1 MCRKGLKFQR
11 LSEIEIHLS
20 NYHKQKINTSIINH
34 YFHRRKLRLR
44 DNRSCLLN
52 IEVLS
57 QHAILRE
64 RISCKTESS
73 LTMCHVK
80 K

>member
-1 MCRKGLKFQR
+1 MCRNGLKFRR
-11 LSEIEIHLS
+11 LSETEIHLS
-20 NYHKQKINTSIINH
+20 KYHKQKINTSIINH
-34 YFHRRKLRLR
+34 YIHRRKLRLR
-44 DNRSCLLN
+44 DKRSCLLN
-52 IEVLS
+52 IEALG

-64 RISCKTESS
+64 RISCQTESS